1 MSTMFRLF
9 GISSSGY
16 YEWRSRPASKHTKQ
30 DQALK
35 TKIKKSYEK
44 SRETYGARRIQS
56 DLNDDGEA
64 ISRTRIHRLMKEENI
79 KCKAHKKFKA
89 TTYSD
94 HGKEVACNVLNREF
108 NQTEANKAYV
118 GDITYISTRE
128 GWLYLSVFI
137 DLFSK
142 QVVGWAMSDRMYASL
157 VTDSLTMAMFN
168 RRPSSGLI
176 VHSDRGSQYVSSAY
190 KTILDENGFVCSMSR
205 KGNCWD
211 NAPAESFFHTL
222 KTELVHHEDYKTRDE
237 AKKSIFEYIAVFYN
251 RQRKHSSCGYLA
263 PEVYEQNMAKIA

>member
-1 MSTMFRLF
+1 MFRLF
-9 GISSSGY
+9 GVSSSGY
-16 YEWRSRPASKHTKQ
+16 YEWCSRPASKHSQQ

-35 TKIKKSYEK
+35 TKIKKSHEE

-56 DLNDDGEA
+56 DLKDEGEA

-94 HGKEVACNVLNREF
+94 HGKEVASNVLNREF

-168 RRPSSGLI
+168 RRPAPGLI

-190 KTILDENGFVCSMSR
+190 KTILDENGFVCSMSL

-237 AKKSIFEYIAVFYN
+237 AKQSIFEYIAVFYN